1 MTEFE
6 EMREHRLPNWGCWGR
21 QDTDR
26 PDPEA
31 CGRSP
36 AADFDPRKNGE
47 PGWGDEDAAPE
58 SPPMPIDHRDADLL
72 DGYIRKMPA
81 AHKEVIRRKFYKRH
95 QVDIMVV
102 DAAVRCLLDMVQA
115 NKRVVRFMRAR

>member
-6 EMREHRLPNWGCWGR
+6 DMREHRLPNWGAWGR

-36 AADFDPRKNGE
+36 CSDFDPSKDWE
-47 PGWGDEDAAPE
+47 AGWGDMDAVPE

-72 DGYIRKMPA
+72 DGYIRQMPV
-81 AHKEVIRRKFYKRH
+81 AHREVIRRRFYKR
-95 QVDIMVV
+95 QQLDIMVV
-102 DAAVRCLLDMVQA
+102 DAAVRCLLDMVRA
-115 NKRVVRFMRAR
+115 NKLVRMAMR

>member
-6 EMREHRLPNWGCWGR
+6 DLRNHRLPNWGSWGR

-36 AADFDPRKNGE
+36 SADFDPSKDWE
-47 PGWGDEDAAPE
+47 PGWGDMDAVPE
-58 SPPMPIDHRDADLL
+58 APPMPIDHRDADLL
-72 DGYIRKMPA
+72 DGYIRQMPA
-81 AHKEVIRRKFYKRH
+81 VHREIIRKHYYKRML
-95 QVDIMVV
+95 QPWDVLDT
-102 DAAVRCLLDMVQA
+102 ACRALLDMVQA
-115 NKRVVRFMRAR
+115 NKRVVRVMR